1 MFDKGITP
9 VQIFGTS
16 NRFIEAYHTVLQP
29 MCKATGLPP
38 LAVDILMFAANN
50 PEHATARNVC
60 KYRGLK
66 PGIVSVHVERLVS
79 EGLLERRE
87 VPGDRRQTLLVCT
100 AKAAPIVEE
109 GHRLQKI
116 FAKNLV
122 AGLSEADKEAFKKTM
137 ALLSHNLDEIRKNGI
152 K

>member
-9 VQIFGTS
+9 VHIFGTS

-100 AKAAPIVEE
+100 ANAAPIVEE

-116 FAKNLV
+116 FAEKLV

-137 ALLSHNLDEIRKNGI
+137 ALLSHNLDEIRKRGI

>member
-9 VQIFGTS
+9 VHIFGTS
-16 NRFIEAYHTVLQP
+16 NRFIEAYHIVLQP

-38 LAVDILMFAANN
+38 MAVDILMFAANN

-100 AKAAPIVEE
+100 AKAAPIVDE

-116 FAKNLV
+116 FAEKLV

>member
-9 VQIFGTS
+9 VHIFGTS
-16 NRFIEAYHTVLQP
+16 NRFIEAYHNVLQP

-116 FAKNLV
+116 FAVKLV

>member
-9 VQIFGTS
+9 VHIFGTS

-29 MCKATGLPP
+29 MCKVTGLPP

-100 AKAAPIVEE
+100 AKTAPIVEE

-116 FAKNLV
+116 FAEKLV

>member
-9 VQIFGTS
+9 MHIFGTS

-29 MCKATGLPP
+29 LCKATGLPP
-38 LAVDILMFAANN
+38 MAVDILMFAANN

-100 AKAAPIVEE
+100 VKAAPIVDE
-109 GHRLQKI
+109 GHRLQKT
-116 FAKNLV
+116 FAEKLV

-137 ALLSHNLDEIRKNGI
+137 VLLSHNLDEIRKNGI
-152 K
+152 E

>member
-9 VQIFGTS
+9 VHIFGTS

-100 AKAAPIVEE
+100 AKTAPIVEE

-116 FAKNLV
+116 FAEKLV

>member
-9 VQIFGTS
+9 VHIFGTS

-100 AKAAPIVEE
+100 AKTAPIVEE
-109 GHRLQKI
+109 GHRLQKT
-116 FAKNLV
+116 FAEKLV

>member
-1 MFDKGITP
+1 M
-9 VQIFGTS
+9 
-16 NRFIEAYHTVLQP
+16 
-29 MCKATGLPP
+29 
-38 LAVDILMFAANN
+38 
-50 PEHATARNVC
+50 
-60 KYRGLK
+60 
-66 PGIVSVHVERLVS
+66 SVHVERLVS

-100 AKAAPIVEE
+100 AKTAPIVEE

-116 FAKNLV
+116 FAEKLV

>member
-1 MFDKGITP
+1 MIMVNTITVTLP
-9 VQIFGTS
+9 AIS
-16 NRFIEAYHTVLQP
+16 STVSINVSMAMKLLTIP
-29 MCKATGLPP
+29 L
-38 LAVDILMFAANN
+38 LAVN
-50 PEHATARNVC
+50 PEHATARTVC
-60 KYRGLK
+60 KYRGLR
-66 PGIVSVHVERLVS
+66 PGIVSGHVERRVS

-116 FAKNLV
+116 FAEKLV

>member
-9 VQIFGTS
+9 VHIFGTS

-116 FAKNLV
+116 FAEKLV
-122 AGLSEADKEAFKKTM
+122 AGLSEVDKEAFKKTM

>member
-1 MFDKGITP
+1 MFEKGITP
-9 VQIFGTS
+9 VHIFGTS

-116 FAKNLV
+116 FSEKLV

-137 ALLSHNLDEIRKNGI
+137 ALLSHNLDEIRKRGI

>member
-9 VQIFGTS
+9 MHIFGTS

-116 FAKNLV
+116 FAENLV

-137 ALLSHNLDEIRKNGI
+137 ALLSHNLDEIRKRGI
-152 K
+152 E

>member
-1 MFDKGITP
+1 MFEKGITP
-9 VQIFGTS
+9 VHIFGTS

-87 VPGDRRQTLLVCT
+87 VPGDRRQAADAAGMYGKGRSDCGGRPSA
-100 AKAAPIVEE
+100 AKDIC
-109 GHRLQKI
+109 RK
-116 FAKNLV
+116 
-122 AGLSEADKEAFKKTM
+122 AGCGPE
-137 ALLSHNLDEIRKNGI
+137 
-152 K
+152 

>member
-9 VQIFGTS
+9 VHIFGAS

-38 LAVDILMFAANN
+38 MAVDILMFAANN

-79 EGLLERRE
+79 EGLLERRD

-116 FAKNLV
+116 FAENLV

-137 ALLSHNLDEIRKNGI
+137 ALLSHNLDEIRKRGI
-152 K
+152 E

>member
-9 VQIFGTS
+9 VHIFGTS

-116 FAKNLV
+116 FAEKLV

-137 ALLSHNLDEIRKNGI
+137 ALLSHTLDEIRKNGI